1 MSQNYDVSEAA
12 EYLRCRV
19 HFLEDNLKQLPHQRM
34 GRSISFDER
43 DLEEIKDMF
52 RVRPAPAQAPASP
65 AALKLAAIKPSKRSQ
80 KVG

>member
-1 MSQNYDVSEAA
+1 MSRNFDMAEAA
-12 EYLRCRV
+12 EYLRCRP

-52 RVRPAPAQAPASP
+52 RIRPGRAQTSGSPAPLALAS
-65 AALKLAAIKPSKRSQ
+65 LRPSKRSQ
-80 KVG
+80 KVS

>member
-1 MSQNYDVSEAA
+1 MSQNYDVTEAA
-12 EYLRCRV
+12 EYLRCRP

-52 RVRPAPAQAPASP
+52 RVRPGRAQAPAGP

-80 KVG
+80 KVS